1 MDRGEVMD
9 MKKLTI
15 KGAIVSNSEKWI
27 YELLEQEHTA
37 PSDILEHLNGVE
49 PLEIDVNSYGGR
61 VDAGNEIYTALRA
74 YAGHVTV
81 NVIMAG
87 SAASIIAMSAD
98 TVRMSPVGQ
107 IMIHNV
113 SMGAAGDYKDME
125 KAGEILQKAN
135 ESLANAYIQ
144 KTNLPKS
151 KILEL
156 MNAETWLTADE
167 AIEKGFADSMMFED
181 DRVPLN
187 LIANAGHL
195 LAPTIV
201 QKMQSLKNEAKQKQL
216 EETKDT
222 SKKEPKNAKNSG
234 FERFFF

>member
-1 MDRGEVMD
+1 M
-9 MKKLTI
+9 
-15 KGAIVSNSEKWI
+15 SNSEKWI

-187 LIANAGHL
+187 LIANGGHL

-222 SKKEPKNAKNSG
+222 SKKRTQ
-234 FERFFF
+234 EREK